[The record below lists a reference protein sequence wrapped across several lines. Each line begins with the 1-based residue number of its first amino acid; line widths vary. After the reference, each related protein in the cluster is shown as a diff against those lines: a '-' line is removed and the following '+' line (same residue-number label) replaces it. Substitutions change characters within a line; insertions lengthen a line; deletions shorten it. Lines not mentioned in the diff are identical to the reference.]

1 MTSKIEE
8 AAAIG
13 RMIGVLDDD
22 AATVRAIGYYNRWDG
37 SRGAYP
43 RTVETLAKLAEVRKQ
58 LTERLRDM
66 ETHNQRD
73 ETNE

>member
-13 RMIGVLDDD
+13 RMIGVLDVD
-22 AATVRAIGYYNRWDG
+22 AAFVRAHGYYNRWDG

-43 RTVETLAKLAEVRKQ
+43 RTVETLAKMAEIRKQ

-66 ETHNQRD
+66 ETHNPKD
-73 ETNE
+73 HSHE